1 MRIKVKLFSTVKESD
16 MANKRTNFNRFRA
29 KSIILTTDS
38 TSLNL
43 EKGESETLKCLK
55 SCIKDNG
62 NTIDYNEMIEF
73 IDTNNIMRNNFWNE
87 DEFEGICRFEFK
99 DYFDFSECKF
109 QYL

>member
-55 SCIKDNG
+55 S
-62 NTIDYNEMIEF
+62 
-73 IDTNNIMRNNFWNE
+73 
-87 DEFEGICRFEFK
+87 
-99 DYFDFSECKF
+99 S
-109 QYL
+109 L

>member
-38 TSLNL
+38 
-43 EKGESETLKCLK
+43 ETLKCLK

-73 IDTNNIMRNNFWNE
+73 IDTNNIIGNNFWNE
-87 DEFEGICRFEFK
+87 DEFESICRFEFK

>member
-73 IDTNNIMRNNFWNE
+73 IDKNNIIGNNFWNE
-87 DEFEGICRFEFK
+87 DEFESICRFEFK

>member
-62 NTIDYNEMIEF
+62 NTKLS
-73 IDTNNIMRNNFWNE
+73 
-87 DEFEGICRFEFK
+87 GA
-99 DYFDFSECKF
+99 FSKKF
-109 QYL
+109 GNRWLQPSISGEWLTGKR